1 MAVEVIFNCNATV
14 QQYNPATREFE
25 YLKFR
30 DVSTVTIL
38 CLTDQMNV
46 QARPIYKMA
55 VAAGRDHVV
64 RKHTYEADKE
74 FSFHIGLMLC
84 LCGNAL
90 LCAAGHSHLFYA
102 H

>member
-1 MAVEVIFNCNATV
+1 MAVEVIFKCNATV

-38 CLTDQMNV
+38 CLTDQV

-55 VAAGRDHVV
+55 VAVGRDHVV
-64 RKHTYEADKE
+64 RKN
-74 FSFHIGLMLC
+74 LMIL
-84 LCGNAL
+84 A
-90 LCAAGHSHLFYA
+90 
-102 H
+102 

>member
-1 MAVEVIFNCNATV
+1 MAVDVIFKCNATV

-38 CLTDQMNV
+38 CLQDHV

-64 RKHTYEADKE
+64 REGAPITQ
-74 FSFHIGLMLC
+74 
-84 LCGNAL
+84 
-90 LCAAGHSHLFYA
+90 
-102 H
+102 